1 MFAYRYH
8 FSNGETISID
18 VSDDW
23 GEILIDL
30 DRQEYNN
37 DHKETR
43 RHYSLEGKVYE
54 GMDYAVEDSGLEAL
68 FAGPTDEECLRTAIQ
83 QLTPDQQEMVQAIYF
98 ENVSV
103 NDYAA
108 RMGVTQSAI
117 SHRLQTVKKKL
128 KKLLGWPSYPPVPVA
143 VCRKEREKQPS
154 RKDERHETQA
164 ENQRVQGAADR
175 RGGQMPQCDPAGEAA
190 HPAPGAQ
197 RAGDD
202 PHSRQHRGISG
213 HHRTA
218 GGRCNG

>member
-18 VSDDW
+18 VPDDW

-37 DHKETR
+37 EHKETR

-54 GMDYAVEDSGLEAL
+54 GMDYAVEDPGLEAL
-68 FAGPTDEECLRTAIQ
+68 FAGPTDEERLRATIQ
-83 QLTPDQQEMVQAIYF
+83 KLDPDQQAMIRAIYF
-98 ENVSV
+98 EGVSV

-128 KKLLGWPSYPPVPVA
+128 KKLLG
-143 VCRKEREKQPS
+143 
-154 RKDERHETQA
+154 
-164 ENQRVQGAADR
+164 
-175 RGGQMPQCDPAGEAA
+175 
-190 HPAPGAQ
+190 
-197 RAGDD
+197 
-202 PHSRQHRGISG
+202 
-213 HHRTA
+213 
-218 GGRCNG
+218 

>member
-8 FSNGETISID
+8 FSDGETVSIEIP
-18 VSDDW
+18 DDW

-68 FAGPTDEECLRTAIQ
+68 FAGPTDEERLHAAIR
-83 QLTPDQQEMVQAIYF
+83 QLSPDQQEMVRAIYF

-108 RMGVTQSAI
+108 RTGVTQSAI
-117 SHRLQTVKKKL
+117 SHQLRALKSARLVKSRREGKTVFYSLADDHVKTII
-128 KKLLGWPSYPPVPVA
+128 
-143 VCRKEREKQPS
+143 
-154 RKDERHETQA
+154 D
-164 ENQRVQGAADR
+164 QGL
-175 RGGQMPQCDPAGEAA
+175 E
-190 HPAPGAQ
+190 HVLE
-197 RAGDD
+197 
-202 PHSRQHRGISG
+202 
-213 HHRTA
+213 
-218 GGRCNG
+218 

>member
-30 DRQEYNN
+30 DRLEYNN

-54 GMDYAVEDSGLEAL
+54 GKDYAVEDPGLEAL
-68 FAGPTDEECLRTAIQ
+68 FAGPTNEERLRDAIQ
-83 QLTPDQQEMVQAIYF
+83 KLAPDQQAMIRAIYF
-98 ENVSV
+98 DGVSV

-128 KKLLGWPSYPPVPVA
+128 KKLLG
-143 VCRKEREKQPS
+143 
-154 RKDERHETQA
+154 
-164 ENQRVQGAADR
+164 
-175 RGGQMPQCDPAGEAA
+175 
-190 HPAPGAQ
+190 
-197 RAGDD
+197 
-202 PHSRQHRGISG
+202 
-213 HHRTA
+213 
-218 GGRCNG
+218 

>member
-37 DHKETR
+37 GHKETR

-54 GMDYAVEDSGLEAL
+54 GMDYAVEDPDLEAL
-68 FAGPTDEECLRTAIQ
+68 FAGPTDEERLRTAIQ
-83 QLTPDQQEMVQAIYF
+83 KLDPDQQAMIRAIYF
-98 ENVSV
+98 EGVSA

-128 KKLLGWPSYPPVPVA
+128 KKFLG
-143 VCRKEREKQPS
+143 
-154 RKDERHETQA
+154 
-164 ENQRVQGAADR
+164 
-175 RGGQMPQCDPAGEAA
+175 
-190 HPAPGAQ
+190 
-197 RAGDD
+197 
-202 PHSRQHRGISG
+202 
-213 HHRTA
+213 
-218 GGRCNG
+218 